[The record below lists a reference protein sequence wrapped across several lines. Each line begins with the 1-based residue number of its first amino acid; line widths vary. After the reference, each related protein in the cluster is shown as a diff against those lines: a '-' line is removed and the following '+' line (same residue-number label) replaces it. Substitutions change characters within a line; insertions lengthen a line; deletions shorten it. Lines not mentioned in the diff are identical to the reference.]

1 MAIFGAFG
9 YELDVTKLPDRQRE
23 EIKQQIAFFKEHR
36 NLLQFGAFYRLK
48 SPFAGNIAGWMV
60 VSPDKTQAIALECK
74 ILTQANAPCRRLK
87 LAGLDPH
94 ALYAVN
100 GENPRYG
107 DELMQAGLV
116 TTDSTSGRSGQPEP
130 AQGDFSCRLF
140 YLEAE

>member
-1 MAIFGAFG
+1 MFKGWLLDDFLAVHDVDAVPQAVQGFGGFHAAFHLHAAEG
-9 YELDVTKLPDRQRE
+9 V
-23 EIKQQIAFFKEHR
+23 HVH
-36 NLLQFGAFYRLK
+36 G
-48 SPFAGNIAGWMV
+48 
-60 VSPDKTQAIALECK
+60 
-74 ILTQANAPCRRLK
+74 
-87 LAGLDPH
+87 LAGGL